1 MFLLRFKDRDKALAS
16 SIMRPSLLLLSRLV
30 KIFASFHLPTP
41 LMLFIGGN
49 IKCLNAETCRRH
61 GSAGDMPEDG
71 ESLIF
76 GVTRK
81 SLEGIVIYACP
92 QCGAAGVLNGSPVG
106 DVCPQCGGL
115 RRKDRFL
122 GELSASM
129 PLWAWQAVL
138 MLKWCILKSMKLFV

>member
-1 MFLLRFKDRDKALAS
+1 MADDTAPRRDHQITLGLA
-16 SIMRPSLLLLSRLV
+16 
-30 KIFASFHLPTP
+30 
-41 LMLFIGGN
+41 
-49 IKCLNAETCRRH
+49 
-61 GSAGDMPEDG
+61 
-71 ESLIF
+71 
-76 GVTRK
+76 RK
-81 SLEGIVIYACP
+81 SLEATVIYACP